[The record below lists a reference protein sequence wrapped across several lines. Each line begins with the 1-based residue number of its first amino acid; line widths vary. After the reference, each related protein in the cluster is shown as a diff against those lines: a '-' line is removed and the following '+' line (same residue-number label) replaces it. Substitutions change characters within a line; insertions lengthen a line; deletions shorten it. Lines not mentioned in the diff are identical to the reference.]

1 MLKFAT
7 YDHTALM
14 GKKYVKKP
22 IPIHAIQIFEEFE
35 VESLEGNYAKGKSG
49 DYLIKGVVGENY
61 ICDKTVFELTYE
73 VAND

>member
-1 MLKFAT
+1 MLKFTT
-7 YDHTALM
+7 YDVTALQ
-14 GKKYVKKP
+14 GSKFVKKP

-35 VESLEGNYAKGKSG
+35 VESLEGNYAKGKPG

-73 VAND
+73 AVND